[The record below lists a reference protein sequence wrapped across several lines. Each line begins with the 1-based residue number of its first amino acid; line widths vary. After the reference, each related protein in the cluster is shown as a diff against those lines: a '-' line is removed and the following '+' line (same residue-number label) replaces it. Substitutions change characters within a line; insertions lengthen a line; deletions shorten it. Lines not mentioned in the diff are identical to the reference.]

1 MHDSLMNRFPGDAKE
16 ITNIF
21 GIFIEQ
27 MQEDREAAVFSGVDC
42 SDVVDMIRM
51 IEMMGEI

>member
-1 MHDSLMNRFPGDAKE
+1 MHDSLMNRFPNDAKE

-51 IEMMGEI
+51 IGNIG